1 MIIRDKIRQ
10 DRKGMT
16 RSAVTRCRLVIVI
29 PCLNVKA
36 LLSKA
41 TGEFLVSDKARW
53 LEHYSKVTSKSIKLF
68 IDLIIRFITKNN
80 LRFFSSR
87 LYPENG

>member
-10 DRKGMT
+10 DRKGE
-16 RSAVTRCRLVIVI
+16 ATRCRLVIVI

-87 LYPENG
+87 LYPESG